1 MYRNWLYFGRDSI
14 DNLLNNYSF
23 LLPRIRKTRQ
33 LKLNM
38 DSKSTCVSI
47 GKFPFDYT
55 EEQVR
60 DIARSVGP
68 VLDVKL
74 LFDELT
80 GKSKGYAIIN
90 YGDNETA
97 SSAVRNLNYM
107 TLPNGRFLK
116 CSFVTDYDMSSKES
130 VKLPPLPLGIQIHPN
145 QNASQ
150 VISTI
155 LSNIDS
161 NSALQI
167 LKEIKVM
174 SIDNPESTKVLLERF
189 PQLSLALVE
198 LGLLSNTTNQEL
210 IELTLNKRP
219 VDLTELSLDHVRLL
233 QSVEK
238 LTDEEID
245 ELDESQQ
252 EIVRKVKEE
261 IAKGT
266 YGEVSAV
273 KDNA

>member
-174 SIDNPESTKVLLERF
+174 SIEIGR
-189 PQLSLALVE
+189 A
-198 LGLLSNTTNQEL
+198 
-210 IELTLNKRP
+210 
-219 VDLTELSLDHVRLL
+219 HV
-233 QSVEK
+233 
-238 LTDEEID
+238 
-245 ELDESQQ
+245 
-252 EIVRKVKEE
+252 
-261 IAKGT
+261 
-266 YGEVSAV
+266 
-273 KDNA
+273 

>member
-1 MYRNWLYFGRDSI
+1 
-14 DNLLNNYSF
+14 
-23 LLPRIRKTRQ
+23 
-33 LKLNM
+33 M
-38 DSKSTCVSI
+38 DSTSTCVSI

-55 EEQVR
+55 EDQVR

-97 SSAVRNLNYM
+97 ASAVRNLNYM

-116 CSFVTDYDMSSKES
+116 CSFITDYDLSNKES
-130 VKLPPLPLGIQIHPN
+130 IKLPPLPLGIQIHPN

-150 VISTI
+150 VISSI
-155 LSNIDS
+155 LSNVDS

-167 LKEIKVM
+167 LKEVKTM
-174 SIDNPESTKVLLERF
+174 SKENPKSTKVLLERF

-198 LGLLSNTTNQEL
+198 LSLLSNTTNQEL
-210 IELTLNKRP
+210 IELTLNKKQ
-219 VDLTELSLDHVRLL
+219 VELNELSLDHVRLL
-233 QSVEK
+233 QSVER
-238 LTDEEID
+238 LTEDEID
-245 ELDESQQ
+245 ALDESQQ
-252 EIVRKVKEE
+252 KVVKQIQEE
-261 IAKGT
+261 IGKGS
-266 YGEVSAV
+266 YGEVSL
-273 KDNA
+273 KKETK